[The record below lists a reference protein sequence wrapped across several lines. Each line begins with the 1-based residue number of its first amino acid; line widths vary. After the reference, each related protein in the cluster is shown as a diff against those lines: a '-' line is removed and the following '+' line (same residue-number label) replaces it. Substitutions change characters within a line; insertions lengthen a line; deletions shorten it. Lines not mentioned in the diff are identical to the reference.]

1 MCKFKASVSAGVF
14 FVRKIISQLERGDVV
29 AYQGYLIKIGDYTIS
44 AKKFIKADSY
54 SAYVNMQDIDDYT
67 DANGLLHRDAV
78 DLKVAKIEF
87 ETPAMLTNAELS
99 ELMRNIQANYT
110 IAKARQ
116 CEITAYIPE
125 YDDYVTQI
133 AYLADIKPSI
143 YGVFDDVIKYNPIR
157 MAFIGGVYD
166 D

>member
-1 MCKFKASVSAGVF
+1 MAF
-14 FVRKIISQLERGDVV
+14 E
-29 AYQGYLIKIGDYTIS
+29 GYLLKIGDYIIS
-44 AKKFIKADSY
+44 DEKFIKLDSY

-67 DANGLLHRDAV
+67 DGNGYLHRNAV
-78 DLKVAKIEF
+78 DLKVAKVEF
-87 ETPAMLTNAELS
+87 ETPAMMTNSDLAEF
-99 ELMRNIQANYT
+99 MDNIQANYT
-110 IAKARQ
+110 IEKARQ

-125 YDDYVTQI
+125 YDDYVTQT

-143 YGVFDDVIKYNPIR
+143 YGIFDDVIKYNPIR